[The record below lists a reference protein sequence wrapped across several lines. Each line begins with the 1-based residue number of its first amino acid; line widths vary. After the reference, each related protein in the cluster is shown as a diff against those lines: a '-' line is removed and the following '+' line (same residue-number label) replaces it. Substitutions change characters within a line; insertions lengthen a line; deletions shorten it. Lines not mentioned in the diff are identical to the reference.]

1 MELMQLEMFVAVV
14 EEGSVQKAAARV
26 YRTPPAVSMALRK
39 LEQEI
44 GKRLLQRSSRSGC
57 RPTRAGEVLYSY
69 ARSMLILRNEAVV
82 ALRNLT
88 TTFTTSLRVGADKV
102 VSEHLVGELT
112 SSCQQRYPGMN
123 LRLVYGYPRR
133 LLREIREQRLDLALL
148 SVMPDGERPP
158 EGLVATPANPFRE
171 EQAFWIVQR
180 RDAVPR
186 LAETFVQ
193 LLAQVRHVKP
203 GEAKR

>member
-44 GKRLLQRSSRSGC
+44 GKPLFERSSRSGC

-69 ARSMLILRNEAVV
+69 AKEMLVLRNEAVAV
-82 ALRNLT
+82 LRNSST
-88 TTFTTSLRVGADKV
+88 AFTTSLRVGADKV
-102 VSEHLVGELT
+102 IGEHLIAELT
-112 SSCQQRYPGMN
+112 SSCQQRYPDMKLKVVHGD
-123 LRLVYGYPRR
+123 PHR
-133 LLREIREQRLDLALL
+133 LLRGVQEQRFDLALL
-148 SVMPDGERPP
+148 SVMPDGDRPR
-158 EGLVATPANPFRE
+158 EGLVTIPVNLFRG
-171 EQAFWIVQR
+171 EQTFWMVRR

-186 LAETFVQ
+186 LAEAVVQ
-193 LLAQVRHVKP
+193 LFAQVPHVKP